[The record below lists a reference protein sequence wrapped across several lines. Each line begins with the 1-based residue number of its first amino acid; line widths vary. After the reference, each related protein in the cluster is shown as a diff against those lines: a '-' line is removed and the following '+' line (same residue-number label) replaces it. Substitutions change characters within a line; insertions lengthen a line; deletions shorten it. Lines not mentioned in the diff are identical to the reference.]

1 MTPEE
6 LQELCA
12 LYALH
17 ALDADEAAIIEER
30 LRAGDPE
37 VLEELAA
44 FREVVQL
51 LPHALPLQTPPPRV
65 RAQLLQRIQAAQPA
79 SPPRERATTAH
90 VTPLRRRWRWQPWL
104 AAAAALA
111 VVSFSGWTASTLHT
125 QVLTLEAQNTQLQQ
139 LANERQQRLQ
149 GLEAQIQQLQ
159 HTAGQYQ
166 ALWTFL
172 SSPAVKIVL
181 LTGSE
186 HAPAAGARLLWDTQR
201 GEWTVVT
208 YALPALPPG
217 KTYQLW
223 FLGSGKPIP
232 SGTFRPT
239 VEGRGIIQATLPA
252 DRTDIAGAAVS
263 IEPEGGV
270 LQPTGNIV
278 LVGKL

>member
-17 ALDADEAAIIEER
+17 ALDPDEAAIIEER
-30 LRAGDPE
+30 LRVGDPE
-37 VLEELAA
+37 VMEELAA
-44 FREVVQL
+44 FRDVVQL
-51 LPHALPLQTPPPRV
+51 LPYALPLQTPPPRV
-65 RAQLLQRIQAAQPA
+65 RAQLLQRIQASQPA
-79 SPPRERATTAH
+79 APFREMGTPPR
-90 VTPLRRRWRWQPWL
+90 VVPLRRRWQPWL
-104 AAAAALA
+104 AAAAALV
-111 VVSFSGWTASTLHT
+111 VVSFSGWTVATLRT
-125 QVLTLEAQNTQLQQ
+125 QVLTLEEKNNQLQQ
-139 LANERQQRLQ
+139 LVTERQQRLQ
-149 GLEAQIQQLQ
+149 SLEAQVQQFQ
-159 HTAGQYQ
+159 HTTGQYQ
-166 ALWTFL
+166 TLWTFL

-201 GEWTVVT
+201 GAWTVVT

-223 FLGSGKPIP
+223 FLGSGQPIP
-232 SGTFRPT
+232 SGTFHPT
-239 VEGRGIIQATLPA
+239 ADGRGLIQATLPA